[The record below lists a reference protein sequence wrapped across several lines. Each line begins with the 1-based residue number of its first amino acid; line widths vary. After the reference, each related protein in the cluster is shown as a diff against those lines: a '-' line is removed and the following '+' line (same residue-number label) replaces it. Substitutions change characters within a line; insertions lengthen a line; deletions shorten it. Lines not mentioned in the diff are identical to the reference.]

1 MDCGMDVAYGMGEDE
16 EMEDNSSGS
25 DHQIGGD
32 DYQGGNSGGRDPRG
46 NWDDETEV
54 NSGGGDLSTS
64 EGSAI
69 LEPYEGMEFDS
80 EEAAKKFYNAYAR
93 RMGFSVRIGS
103 TSRSVQDRS
112 IIGRYFVCSK
122 EGFRQKKAGDDEDKV
137 LKRKRLITREG
148 CKAKLAVRKNSI
160 GKWIVRIFIKEHNH
174 AMMTPSTVQYLR
186 SHKRLSSAAQS
197 LNDTQM
203 AVGVR
208 ANLMMSFLRLEAG
221 RSSNVGF
228 IERDCKNYVTTVRQ
242 RTLGKGDAQAVLDYF
257 KRMQARNPTF
267 FYAIQVDE
275 EEHMTNFFWVDGRSR
290 MAYDHFGDVVTFDT
304 TYKTN
309 KYKMPFAPFAGLNH
323 HRQTVLFGCALLLDE
338 SESSFVWLFTT
349 WLEAMC
355 GRHPTAIITNQ
366 DPAIEA
372 ALARVFPNSRHRL
385 CMWHILRKV
394 PEKLSHV
401 YHAHKS
407 FKDEFYR
414 CIHNTETIDE
424 FEESWGF
431 LVDRYDLR
439 EHEWIQSLYD
449 IRHRWVPVYFRNTFF
464 ADMNTT
470 QRIILFFHGFL
481 NSNTSLQEFVMQY
494 AKAVESRYEKEMHS
508 DFETN
513 YMQPILKTQCP
524 MEEEAA
530 RIYTRTMFLKFQ
542 EELVESLA
550 YIVEEKETDGV
561 RIAFRVTRYDQEKR
575 EHIVRLDAAKQR
587 ATCTCQMFESSGILC
602 KHVLI
607 VFRMN
612 NILTLPPHYILKRFT
627 KNAKSDV
634 VVDGSGIEIQRDN
647 KEFLAQR
654 YTDLCQR
661 AIKLVEDG
669 MASVE
674 SYRMAILALDKAF
687 EDIGGGNKAPVAVTD
702 PPETSQ
708 TEKGSEAS
716 KPIYQTPAN
725 DSQPKA
731 GSFQKMRKSPV
742 NAPSVV
748 GFLQPVG
755 NGINGRHWHGSLG
768 SEGPRLSIGIPTI
781 GVSQVSR

>member
-1 MDCGMDVAYGMGEDE
+1 MPLVVVFLVVSEWSFLVPFGFAEFGAYILSLWVSGYSLLLVAMDCGMDVAYGMGEDE

-46 NWDDETEV
+46 NWNDETEV
-54 NSGGGDLSTS
+54 NSAGGDLSTS

-148 CKAKLAVRKNSI
+148 CKAKLAVRKNSN

-208 ANLMMSFLRLEAG
+208 PNLMMSFLRLEAG
-221 RSSNVGF
+221 RSSNVG
-228 IERDCKNYVTTVRQ
+228 
-242 RTLGKGDAQAVLDYF
+242 
-257 KRMQARNPTF
+257 
-267 FYAIQVDE
+267 
-275 EEHMTNFFWVDGRSR
+275 
-290 MAYDHFGDVVTFDT
+290 
-304 TYKTN
+304 
-309 KYKMPFAPFAGLNH
+309 
-323 HRQTVLFGCALLLDE
+323 
-338 SESSFVWLFTT
+338 
-349 WLEAMC
+349 
-355 GRHPTAIITNQ
+355 
-366 DPAIEA
+366 
-372 ALARVFPNSRHRL
+372 
-385 CMWHILRKV
+385 
-394 PEKLSHV
+394 
-401 YHAHKS
+401 
-407 FKDEFYR
+407 
-414 CIHNTETIDE
+414 
-424 FEESWGF
+424 
-431 LVDRYDLR
+431 
-439 EHEWIQSLYD
+439 
-449 IRHRWVPVYFRNTFF
+449 
-464 ADMNTT
+464 
-470 QRIILFFHGFL
+470 
-481 NSNTSLQEFVMQY
+481 
-494 AKAVESRYEKEMHS
+494 
-508 DFETN
+508 
-513 YMQPILKTQCP
+513 
-524 MEEEAA
+524 
-530 RIYTRTMFLKFQ
+530 
-542 EELVESLA
+542 
-550 YIVEEKETDGV
+550 
-561 RIAFRVTRYDQEKR
+561 
-575 EHIVRLDAAKQR
+575 
-587 ATCTCQMFESSGILC
+587 
-602 KHVLI
+602 
-607 VFRMN
+607 MN

-687 EDIGGGNKAPVAVTD
+687 EDIGGGNKVPVAVTD

-731 GSFQKMRKSPV
+731 GSLQKMRKSPV

-781 GVSQVSR
+781 ISLEFGSAQVIALLRCYFLKQKAR